1 MGSEY
6 LYLYP
11 ETNLFERIKNMRVL
25 IVDDDKLICASLK
38 TILETDDEIEVVGTG
53 NNGIEAIA
61 LYESLKPDILLM
73 DIRMDIMSGLEAGE
87 VIIKKDKNA
96 KILFL
101 TTFADDEYIIKALRI
116 GSKGY
121 ILKQNFESI
130 LPSLKAVYIGQ
141 SVFGEDIVTK
151 IPTFMNN
158 SVKTDLSTYDI
169 HEKELE
175 IITLVA
181 EGLNNK
187 EIAAKLFLSEGTVR
201 NYISN
206 ILEKLNL
213 RDRTQLA
220 VFYLSG
226 VTT

>member
-1 MGSEY
+1 
-6 LYLYP
+6 
-11 ETNLFERIKNMRVL
+11 MRVL
-25 IVDDDKLICASLK
+25 VVDDDKLICASLK
-38 TILETDDEIEVVGTG
+38 TILEADDEINVVGTG
-53 NNGIEAIA
+53 NNGKDAIA
-61 LYESLKPDILLM
+61 LYNNLKPDILLM
-73 DIRMDIMSGLEAGE
+73 DIRMEVMSGLEAGE
-87 VIIKKDKNA
+87 AILKDDKNA

-141 SVFGEDIVTK
+141 SVFGDDIVSK
-151 IPTFMNN
+151 IPALMNSN
-158 SVKTDLSTYDI
+158 EQASLFSFNLQ
-169 HEKELE
+169 EKEYK

-181 EGLNNK
+181 DGLNNK
-187 EIAAKLFLSEGTVR
+187 EIAGKLFLSEGTIR
-201 NYISN
+201 NYLSN

-220 VFYLSG
+220 VFYYKNR
-226 VTT
+226 